1 MTKTRLKA
9 ERRAKSRI
17 KTNRRGMLALQ
28 AKTIMEAYK
37 DLR

>member
-17 KTNRRGMLALQ
+17 KTNRRGMLAMV
-28 AKTIMEAYK
+28 KG
-37 DLR
+37 LR